1 MKYVQKE
8 QVEYNIEQYVY
19 HKNIQSLIF
28 YQINVNVKNSYT
40 RIFFG
45 IEYTVGPKI
54 NILKYCKPVQRQAE
68 NGTATA
74 ALLLLHTRTSYA
86 LFLKIHILNSV
97 QKTVRGCSLKKL
109 AKNLYIPI

>member
-1 MKYVQKE
+1 MEKNFNDFYEIRIERVGRVQ
-8 QVEYNIEQYVY
+8 YWTVY

-54 NILKYCKPVQRQAE
+54 NILKYCKPVKRQGE
-68 NGTATA
+68 NDTATA
-74 ALLLLHTRTSYA
+74 ALLLHCTAYSYILCTVFEDTYFEQCAENSKGLH
-86 LFLKIHILNSV
+86 
-97 QKTVRGCSLKKL
+97 
-109 AKNLYIPI
+109 P

>member
-1 MKYVQKE
+1 MFVLEKNFNDFYEIRIERVGRVQ
-8 QVEYNIEQYVY
+8 YWTVY

-54 NILKYCKPVQRQAE
+54 NILKYCKPV
-68 NGTATA
+68 
-74 ALLLLHTRTSYA
+74 
-86 LFLKIHILNSV
+86 
-97 QKTVRGCSLKKL
+97 
-109 AKNLYIPI
+109 